1 MNEELRMK
9 NVFYSRYSVINVLHS
24 FYSSFLILHSLF
36 FILNFSA
43 LAAPKF
49 GFALFVRDSA

>member
-1 MNEELRMK
+1 MRVK
-9 NVFYSRYSVINVLHS
+9 IH
-24 FYSSFLILHSLF
+24 SSFLIF
-36 FILNFSA
+36 NYSA

>member
-1 MNEELRMK
+1 MK

>member
-1 MNEELRMK
+1 MKNEELRMK

-24 FYSSFLILHSLF
+24 YFSILHSSF
-36 FILNFSA
+36 FILHFSA